1 MKSKKSGGKGKSPD
15 KRSAKDLSPGKTRDA
30 KGGATNLVQ
39 VVHETRKNVI
49 QNFRV

>member
-1 MKSKKSGGKGKSPD
+1 MKSKSGG
-15 KRSAKDLSPGKTRDA
+15 

-39 VVHETRKNVI
+39 LAHETRKNVI